1 MQGDVS
7 DALEKVAGL
16 PRDNKLSSSSRDIM
30 NRLLRSRL
38 EVLHALLDN
47 VTSAVEKKDGLDDGL
62 VTPYDWAWFQL
73 SKSGQ
78 RLLSS
83 VFKRIPA
90 PVDSTAV
97 VKAIVDTITTNAEA
111 AAAAASAAAAAG
123 GPECEMSRLRAV
135 AGAAQFAKDT
145 KVPVLVDEAQ
155 VLMDTKT
162 YGLHASAAHQT
173 PGRDKSKD
181 TSTESSSDL
190 PSSGAPPSGQALH
203 RPSTPPPETPA
214 PNRHLLVTLR
224 TAVRFELDC
233 PMVYAGTELGLGRVT
248 NASSGG
254 YDSSERCLVTSFPT
268 FDGELVEKYLLTF
281 LKFPGDVVPFDVQP
295 LVGRPR
301 WVTMLVQ
308 RPYRAK
314 PFPGVDAA
322 ATETVNALFGHYEP
336 RLGLAAR
343 ATVEDSGPTPRE
355 ALVQAA
361 YKAVM
366 MNASFN
372 SAFHKTEL
380 PEALRPTPLAA
391 RRVEELLC
399 TFEHQETGICIRIVH
414 EPIIVLLLEKMMR
427 EWDIPNPF
435 VAALKE
441 EVESYVKDAG
451 KVSFP
456 FVVPHILSCSWN

>member
-1 MQGDVS
+1 MQQDVS

-16 PRDNKLSSSSRDIM
+16 PRDSNLSSSSREIM

-47 VTSAVEKKDGLDDGL
+47 VTSAEAEGKEDDLDDGL

-73 SKSGQ
+73 SNSGQ

-83 VFKRIPA
+83 VFKRMPA
-90 PVDSTAV
+90 PVDSRDIIDT
-97 VKAIVDTITTNAEA
+97 IVDTITTNAEA

-145 KVPVLVDEAQ
+145 KVPVLVDTE
-155 VLMDTKT
+155 T
-162 YGLHASAAHQT
+162 YGFHASAADQT
-173 PGRDKSKD
+173 PGRVKSKD
-181 TSTESSSDL
+181 TTTESSSD
-190 PSSGAPPSGQALH
+190 PPSLSG
-203 RPSTPPPETPA
+203 TPPPEHKPSTPPA

-224 TAVRFELDC
+224 TAALLELGC

-254 YDSSERCLVTSFPT
+254 YDGKKPCLVTSFPT
-268 FDGELVEKYLLTF
+268 FDGELVEKYLLAF
-281 LKFPGDVVPFDVQP
+281 LKFPGDVVPFDVRP
-295 LVGRPR
+295 FVGRPR

-308 RPYRAK
+308 RRYWDG
-314 PFPGVDAA
+314 PFPDVDAA
-322 ATETVNALFGHYEP
+322 VTETVDALFGHYEP
-336 RLGLAAR
+336 RLDLAAR
-343 ATVEDSGPTPRE
+343 ATVEGSGAKPRE
-355 ALVQAA
+355 ALVRDA

-372 SAFHKTEL
+372 LPSHNPEL

-399 TFEHQETGICIRIVH
+399 TFEPQASGIGIRIVH

-427 EWDIPNPF
+427 EWDVPNPF